1 MAKSKAYRPTLGIAL
16 SGSGSRSVFYIGFL
30 EALHEE
36 GLKPDYLSACSGATI
51 AAAAYACGTLPR
63 LKDYAFN
70 FSREELKKLLGPVQR
85 SGGLYSLDAV
95 EHEMR
100 AYTNGARFE
109 DVKPHMAFM
118 AADIETGSLVTMAM
132 GDIAR
137 AVRISCTL
145 PGVFEPVR
153 WGSKT
158 LIDGGLLAVV
168 PVQPLRAA
176 GADVVVGVNMM
187 ATEHIFHDSLK
198 TFRRV
203 WNYVKRVTF
212 LDYLNGFVEAYLSE
226 DDLTERL
233 TKQPKVFT
241 VLGRSLDLAIAASR
255 NPENRQVADYEIVPD
270 FPKSNRLGDIDD
282 SQRWYAIG
290 RKVAQSSI
298 PQIRR
303 LIADRTTVS
312 NNVT

>member
-1 MAKSKAYRPTLGIAL
+1 MAQGNVRRPTLGIAL
-16 SGSGSRSVFYIGFL
+16 SGSGTRSVFYIGFL
-30 EALHEE
+30 EALNEG

-51 AAAAYACGTLPR
+51 AAAAYACGTLPNLR
-63 LKDYAFN
+63 DYAFS
-70 FSREELKKLLGPVQR
+70 FSKEELKKLLGPVQR
-85 SGGLYSLDAV
+85 SGGLYSLDTV
-95 EHEMR
+95 EAEMR
-100 AYTNGARFE
+100 KYTKGARFE
-109 DVKPHMAFM
+109 DTKPHMAFM
-118 AADIETGSLVTMAM
+118 AADIESGSLVTMAM

-168 PVQPLRAA
+168 PTQPLKAA
-176 GADVVVGVNMM
+176 GADIIVGVNMM

-198 TFRRV
+198 TFRRM
-203 WNYVKRVTF
+203 WNYIKRATF
-212 LDYLNGFVEAYLSE
+212 LDYLNGFVEAYLSD
-226 DDLTERL
+226 DDLNERL
-233 TKQPKVFT
+233 TKQPKLFT

-255 NPENRQVADYEIVPD
+255 NPENRQATDLEIVPE

-282 SQRWYAIG
+282 SRRWYELG
-290 RKVAQSSI
+290 RTAAQSSI

-303 LIADRTTVS
+303 LIADRTLVPS
-312 NNVT
+312 NVA